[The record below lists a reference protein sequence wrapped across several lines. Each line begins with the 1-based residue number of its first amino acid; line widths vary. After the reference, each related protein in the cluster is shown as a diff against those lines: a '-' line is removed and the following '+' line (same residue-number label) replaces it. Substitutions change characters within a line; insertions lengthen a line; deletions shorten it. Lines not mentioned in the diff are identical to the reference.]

1 MVKVMRV
8 LLISANT
15 EMINMP
21 VLPLGLGCI
30 ARAAEEAGHEIR
42 LINLMDQE
50 DVVRAIDESISVF
63 KPEVIGISVRNI
75 DDQAMA
81 APRFLLEPVK
91 SMIAFCRQHTDSTI
105 VIGGAGYS
113 IFPES
118 ALEYLE
124 ADMGIQGEGEKS
136 FLLLLERLQGKSNLA
151 GIPGLYLPG
160 KGLQGKRSF
169 QASLDNFP
177 IPLPEIHL
185 RALSKLKKQ
194 EIWLPFQTRRG
205 CSMDC
210 SYCSTSLIEGRV
222 MRKRD
227 PARVVEMLSEYLAA
241 GFDHFFFVD
250 NVFNLPLSY
259 AKSFCDGI
267 IEKGLKI
274 AWRCILY
281 PWRVDEALVEKM
293 AVAGCR
299 EVSMG
304 FESGS
309 PRILENMNKRYHPE
323 EVRRISEI
331 LKKYSIKR
339 MGFLLLG
346 GPGETGRT
354 VRESL
359 EYADSL
365 ELESMKVTVG
375 IRIYPH
381 TSLARQAAREGLIKP
396 DESLLSPAFYVSREL
411 RTDLPDMVAG
421 WIEDRPNWFY

>member
-1 MVKVMRV
+1 MRV

-30 ARAAEEAGHEIR
+30 ARATEEAGHEIKI
-42 LINLMDQE
+42 INLMDQE
-50 DVVRAIDESISVF
+50 DVLKAIGESISGF

-81 APRFLLEPVK
+81 TPRFLLEPVK
-91 SMIAFCRQHTDSTI
+91 SMIAFCRKHTDSTI
-105 VIGGAGYS
+105 VVGGAGYS

-124 ADMGIQGEGEKS
+124 ADMGIQGEGEES
-136 FLLLLERLQGKSNLA
+136 FLLLLEGLKGKSDLV
-151 GIPGLYLPG
+151 GISGLYLPE
-160 KGLQGKRSF
+160 KGLQGKRNFS
-169 QASLDNFP
+169 AALDNFS

-185 RALSKLKKQ
+185 RSLSSLKKQ

-210 SYCSTSLIEGRV
+210 SYCSTALIEGKV

-227 PARVVEMLSEYLAA
+227 PAHVVEMLSEYLAA

-259 AKSFCDGI
+259 AKSFCDRI
-267 IEKGLKI
+267 IEEGLNI
-274 AWRCILY
+274 SWRCILY
-281 PWRVDEALVEKM
+281 PWKVDEELVEKM
-293 AVAGCR
+293 ALAGCR

-309 PRILENMNKRYHPE
+309 TQILENMNKRFHPE
-323 EVRRISEI
+323 EVRKISEM
-331 LKKYSIKR
+331 LKKCNIKR

-346 GPGETGRT
+346 GPGENRET
-354 VRESL
+354 VQESL

-365 ELESMKVTVG
+365 DLETMKVTAG

-381 TSLARQAAREGLIKP
+381 TSLARQAIREGLIEF
-396 DESLLSPAFYVSREL
+396 DDSLLLPAFYVSQDL
-411 RTDLPDMVAG
+411 RDSLPDLVAG
-421 WIEDRPNWFY
+421 WIRDRANWFY